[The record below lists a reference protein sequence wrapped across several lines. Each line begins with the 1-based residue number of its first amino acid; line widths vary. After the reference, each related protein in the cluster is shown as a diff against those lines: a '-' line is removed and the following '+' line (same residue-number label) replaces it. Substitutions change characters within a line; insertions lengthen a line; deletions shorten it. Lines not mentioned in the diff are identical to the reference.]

1 MALLEEHFPDLVD
14 TSFTARMESTLDE
27 ISTGKVNW
35 LPYLKGFYKGDTGLE
50 SQVQKREGD
59 IDGGEFRSVSLEGL
73 SSLVRLGKFGTYL
86 ESKQLGENGKPITA
100 TLPQEITPA
109 DLDEDI
115 AEMILKQKAEGPESL
130 GVDPDSGQNLY
141 LLNGRYGH
149 FVQRGLVVELK
160 DLGILKGKKKLGNL
174 RLFKSSE
181 YGLYLKQDASKVQV
195 LLPENSK
202 EEDIDI
208 KQALEYLEDK
218 SLKKAPNPKRTSLP
232 KNLKP
237 EKLTF
242 EEALGL
248 IQLPRLL
255 GEHPDGGK
263 VQSSLGRFGPYVVWN
278 KNDGEKDYRSIK
290 GEDDVLQISIERALE
305 LLSIPKRG
313 RGGRTAL
320 KDLGIPEG
328 ETETI
333 QLFNGPYGLYVKQ
346 GKVNASL
353 PEGKGADDISIDE
366 AIELLAT
373 KKSSKKSTSKKKTS
387 SKKIAKSTRKVSAS
401 ASKKNTT
408 QKALSTTKSGR
419 LRASKVRVI
428 KPK

>member
-1 MALLEEHFPDLVD
+1 
-14 TSFTARMESTLDE
+14 MESTLDE

-50 SQVQKREGD
+50 NQVQQREGD
-59 IDGGEFRSVSLEGL
+59 IDGGEFRAVSLEGL

-130 GVDPDSGQNLY
+130 GVDPETGQNLY

-160 DLGILKGKKKLGNL
+160 DLGAPKGKKKLGNL
-174 RLFKSSE
+174 RLFKSSQ
-181 YGLYLKQDASKVQV
+181 YGLYLKQDSSKVQV
-195 LLPENSK
+195 LLPEKIK
-202 EEDIDI
+202 EEDIDVE
-208 KQALEYLEDK
+208 KALEYLEDK

-237 EKLTF
+237 ENLTF

-255 GEHPDGGK
+255 GEHPDGGR
-263 VQSSLGRFGPYVVWN
+263 VQSSLGRFGPYVVWS
-278 KNDGEKDYRSIK
+278 KNGGEKDYRSIK
-290 GEDDVLQISIERALE
+290 GEDDVLQVSLERALE
-305 LLSIPKRG
+305 LLAVPKRG

-320 KDLGIPEG
+320 KELGVPEG
-328 ETETI
+328 GKEAI

-353 PEGKGADDISIDE
+353 PEGKTADDISIEE
-366 AIELLAT
+366 AIELLAA
-373 KKSSKKSTSKKKTS
+373 KKSSKKVTSKKKNSTKKTTKKDLNS
-387 SKKIAKSTRKVSAS
+387 SSSTKKTSTRKSP
-401 ASKKNTT
+401 
-408 QKALSTTKSGR
+408 STTKTGR

-428 KPK
+428 KTK